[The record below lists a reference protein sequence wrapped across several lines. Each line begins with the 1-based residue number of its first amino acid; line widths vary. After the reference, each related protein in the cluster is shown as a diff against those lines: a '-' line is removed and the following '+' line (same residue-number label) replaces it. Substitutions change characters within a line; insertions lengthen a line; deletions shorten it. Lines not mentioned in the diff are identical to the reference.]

1 MPFSATI
8 GPIYAAP
15 TLVPISTTD
24 PIFILNTVIQHYKEK
39 KQPLFTCFV
48 DFKKAFDS
56 VSHYKLWL
64 KLASIGI
71 SSKILTLLQS
81 MYSNAISM
89 VEINSEIS
97 SSFPCT
103 KGVRQGCNLSP
114 LLFSLYIADLEKQL
128 YTAGSEGADL
138 LDSKLCT
145 LMFADD
151 IVYTYRT
158 FT

>member
-1 MPFSATI
+1 MKPNLASDRD
-8 GPIYAAP
+8 
-15 TLVPISTTD
+15 VEQ
-24 PIFILNTVIQHYKEK
+24 LNTVIQHYKEK
-39 KQPLFTCFV
+39 KLPLFTCFV

-56 VSHYKLWL
+56 VSHNKLWL

-71 SSKILTLLQS
+71 SSKILMLLQS

-103 KGVRQGCNLSP
+103 KGVRQECNLSP

-145 LMFADD
+145 LMLLM
-151 IVYTYRT
+151 ILYLSHIHLKTYRIH
-158 FT
+158 

>member
-1 MPFSATI
+1 
-8 GPIYAAP
+8 
-15 TLVPISTTD
+15 
-24 PIFILNTVIQHYKEK
+24 
-39 KQPLFTCFV
+39 
-48 DFKKAFDS
+48 
-56 VSHYKLWL
+56 
-64 KLASIGI
+64 
-71 SSKILTLLQS
+71 

-138 LDSKLCT
+138 LDSKSCT

-151 IVYTYRT
+151 IVLIAHSPEDLQNSLNTLTKFCTAWDLQVNMKKTKIVSFNCQRSSGYHVWIFGRPCG
-158 FT
+158 